1 DCVSTLRLRDWLLA
15 RADEHDIQRRPELP
29 VDTPA
34 DAELE
39 TREDEIRARL
49 YAPIDGIPAP
59 ERDADQTALALAS
72 AAIEYHRR
80 EDKSYWWD
88 HFNREI
94 APIEDWADTR
104 DVFVTELWRTVT
116 EWHVPAGR
124 RATSRIIR
132 LRGRLAPGSRLT

>member
-1 DCVSTLRLRDWLLA
+1 
-15 RADEHDIQRRPELP
+15 
-29 VDTPA
+29 
-34 DAELE
+34 
-39 TREDEIRARL
+39 
-49 YAPIDGIPAP
+49 
-59 ERDADQTALALAS
+59 AS

-132 LRGRLAPGSRLT
+132 LRGRLAPGSRLTPGDTPHVMYEEPYPAICRAVPPGQKAEHNRSRVLEVTLDGDQAEILLEETAGVNPETWT